1 MIRLQQEARL
11 SGEELAKKVNAI
23 GAEMGVGLRYGR
35 ASVSQW
41 RSGTRPRWPVP
52 DLVAEVLSRSLGRTV
67 TAADAGFAGGGS
79 AEQDGGDAVTQLERL
94 GSSAE
99 SGWDHRYVFN
109 LHDLDVPVWRP
120 ATEFP
125 PAHRQTPYSGPV
137 GEDELETS
145 EEMLEI
151 FSRTEAVHGASRVAP
166 FLGEYLHRTVAPW
179 LRSPGS
185 TDTRRRLLR
194 TSARLSYLCGFA
206 YFDLEEHGISQR
218 FYRASLLLAAEGAD
232 AWGYAVTLRAMSVQ
246 AWHLGHRHQA
256 LDLAGAA
263 VDAAARGTDDASSA
277 FLHGQLAVAHA
288 GRDNRD
294 AALSCLSSAERYME
308 AATSGP
314 GTVTYHWAAFA
325 HQRAVVRSLLGDR
338 SGATLDF
345 TNAVQWRP
353 ACERRSTALICARLA
368 EHHLDQGQLEQ
379 AVSSW
384 HRFLDIY
391 PSIRSGRA
399 RSALAVLR
407 SRVRPHAAHEVARGL
422 LARATAL
429 WRPDT
434 GTR

>member
-1 MIRLQQEARL
+1 M
-11 SGEELAKKVNAI
+11 
-23 GAEMGVGLRYGR
+23 
-35 ASVSQW
+35 
-41 RSGTRPRWPVP
+41 
-52 DLVAEVLSRSLGRTV
+52 
-67 TAADAGFAGGGS
+67 
-79 AEQDGGDAVTQLERL
+79 TQVERL
-94 GSSAE
+94 GSSVE
-99 SGWDHRYVFN
+99 NGSDHRYVFN
-109 LHDLDVPVWRP
+109 LHDLNVPAWRP
-120 ATEFP
+120 ATEPP
-125 PAHRQTPYSGPV
+125 PAHRQTPHSRPV
-137 GEDELETS
+137 REDELETS

-151 FSRTEAVHGASRVAP
+151 FSRIEAIHGASRVAP
-166 FLGEYLHRTVAPW
+166 FLGEYLHRTVSPW
-179 LRSPGS
+179 LRSPVS

-194 TSARLSYLCGFA
+194 TSARLCYLCGFA

-218 FYRASLLLAAEGAD
+218 FYRTSLLLAAEGAD

-256 LDLAGAA
+256 LDLADAA
-263 VDAAARGTDDASSA
+263 VDTAPRGIDDASSA

-294 AALSCLSSAERYME
+294 TALSCLNSAERYME
-308 AATSGP
+308 SATSRP

-325 HQRAVVRSLLGDR
+325 HQRAVVRSLFGDR

-353 ACERRSTALICARLA
+353 ACERRSTALVCARLA

-379 AVSSW
+379 AASNW

-407 SRVRPHAAHEVARGL
+407 ARVRPHTAHDVGRGL